1 MRDGRRMEPSA
12 VCQETSRYRWLIK
25 SKMARS
31 AMIKMLHFWLLSA
44 LEATNDKSLQSSNT
58 SPLLSMVTFFDLH
71 VGMCVHFPVAG

>member
-44 LEATNDKSLQSSNT
+44 LEATNDKSSLANT
-58 SPLLSMVTFFDLH
+58 LPLLSMVTFSDLH